1 MIRVG
6 FQGKHGTFSDV
17 AVDGFFKGQD
27 IEKVSFTDFYS
38 IITAVENEDI
48 DYGLIPV
55 ENTTTGMISRTY
67 DFFFNHE
74 IYAVGEYNVKISENL
89 IVVPGTDIMDLKEVY
104 SHPEALEQCQNFF
117 AKYKHIK
124 PVAYQDTAASVEYI
138 KNCNDHTKGALASL
152 LSAKYY
158 NLEVLLEDVQANKL
172 NTTRFLCIRHKA
184 AEVKDADKISTMF
197 ILKHEAG
204 SLYNVLKIFA
214 QKNINLLKLESRPL
228 PNKNFEYLFYLDF
241 SGNIN
246 DQNVSEVFN
255 LVKDHCI
262 SYKILGCYKAFH

>member
-1 MIRVG
+1 
-6 FQGKHGTFSDV
+6 
-17 AVDGFFKGQD
+17 
-27 IEKVSFTDFYS
+27 
-38 IITAVENEDI
+38 
-48 DYGLIPV
+48 
-55 ENTTTGMISRTY
+55 
-67 DFFFNHE
+67 
-74 IYAVGEYNVKISENL
+74 
-89 IVVPGTDIMDLKEVY
+89 
-104 SHPEALEQCQNFF
+104 
-117 AKYKHIK
+117 
-124 PVAYQDTAASVEYI
+124 
-138 KNCNDHTKGALASL
+138 
-152 LSAKYY
+152 
-158 NLEVLLEDVQANKL
+158 
-172 NTTRFLCIRHKA
+172 
-184 AEVKDADKISTMF
+184 MF

>member
-1 MIRVG
+1 M
-6 FQGKHGTFSDV
+6 
-17 AVDGFFKGQD
+17 
-27 IEKVSFTDFYS
+27 
-38 IITAVENEDI
+38 
-48 DYGLIPV
+48 
-55 ENTTTGMISRTY
+55 
-67 DFFFNHE
+67 
-74 IYAVGEYNVKISENL
+74 
-89 IVVPGTDIMDLKEVY
+89 
-104 SHPEALEQCQNFF
+104 
-117 AKYKHIK
+117 
-124 PVAYQDTAASVEYI
+124 
-138 KNCNDHTKGALASL
+138 
-152 LSAKYY
+152 
-158 NLEVLLEDVQANKL
+158 EDVQANKL

-241 SGNIN
+241 SGNNN

-262 SYKILGCYKAFH
+262 NYKILGCYKAFH